1 MKNNYI
7 IPLISVMFTFFSA
20 TMLFSKTS
28 LAQDTN
34 ALTTQEQL
42 RQLKAEMASM
52 QQQYQQQM
60 AKIAEQLNALEK
72 SAVLETEQ
80 NQQDTPVIKTTDS
93 HQENKLFTTH
103 QDQQHDKETSSQED
117 DENMTQEASQSSA
130 YADKLSSVEHF
141 IYGGYFRSGYG
152 VNKLGNSMTAFRN
165 PDVPTPTKYRL
176 GNEAD
181 TYGELILGYNSSI
194 LDKPIDPY
202 WEAQVRLAY
211 LYSPPSSAPY
221 NSDVN
226 HLYIAES
233 YVSGANMFTSDP
245 DAQVWG
251 GQRYYRLDES
261 LLNDFYFLDMSG
273 VGAGA
278 ENIAL
283 GETVKLNV
291 AFIGGPDIPADSSA
305 DYLGSNNGSLSK
317 SNLDI
322 QIHNIPTGDTH
333 SMIWLNGSYDRGG
346 TAEAYNSING
356 DTYSYQTDAASGFGV
371 GFFNFNDH
379 FLGGKN
385 TFAAM
390 YGIGT
395 SSNFRAGTD
404 QLTLSGENVTPS
416 IYDLNK
422 AYSVRILDFFT
433 IPLTQK
439 WTLITLGIY
448 QHDRNGNI
456 DPTYGSTR
464 NWYSLGF
471 RPTYMFDD
479 IFGLQFEL
487 GMDYVSSDQ
496 LKTATRD
503 GIVSKFTID
512 PFMQLG
518 VNTQLRSF
526 ITFAAWSKDYAADNI
541 GGSAY
546 EDDTSGVNA
555 GVQITTSW

>member
-1 MKNNYI
+1 MMTNKDLKSV
-7 IPLISVMFTFFSA
+7 LISILLLLTPTFFSL
-20 TMLFSKTS
+20 TL
-28 LAQDTN
+28 LAKETQ
-34 ALTTQEQL
+34 ALTTKEQL
-42 RQLKAEMASM
+42 QQLKAEMASM

-60 AKIAEQLNALEK
+60 AKIAQQLKVLEQSAALEQ
-72 SAVLETEQ
+72 EQ
-80 NQQDTPVIKTTDS
+80 NQQATPIIKTAEN
-93 HQENKLFTTH
+93 HQDNKLFTAH
-103 QDQQHDKETSSQED
+103 QAQQHDKETSHQED

-130 YADKLSSVEHF
+130 YADKLTSVEHF

-221 NSDVN
+221 NSNVN

-233 YVSGANMFTSDP
+233 FVSGANMFTSDP

-273 VGAGA
+273 VGAGV
-278 ENIAL
+278 ENITL
-283 GETVKLNV
+283 GDTVKLNV
-291 AFIGGPDIPADSSA
+291 AFIGGPDIPADSTA
-305 DYLGSNNGSLSK
+305 DYLGSNNGVLSK
-317 SNLDI
+317 SNLDV
-322 QIHNIPTGDTH
+322 QIHNIPTGNSH
-333 SMIWLNGSYDRGG
+333 SMIWLNASYDRGG

-356 DTYSYQTDAASGFGV
+356 ETYSYQTDAASGFGV

-379 FLGGKN
+379 FFGGQN

-416 IYDLNK
+416 IYDLNQ

-433 IPLTQK
+433 IPLTPK
-439 WTLITLGIY
+439 WSLITLGIY

-456 DPTYGSTR
+456 DPTYGSSR
-464 NWYSLGF
+464 NWYSFGM

-496 LKTATRD
+496 LRTATRD
-503 GIVSKFTID
+503 GIVTKFTID

-518 VNTQLRSF
+518 LNTQLRSY
-526 ITFAAWSKDYAADNI
+526 ITFATWSKDYEADDI
-541 GGSAY
+541 GGDAY
-546 EDDTSGVNA
+546 EDDTFGFNA

>member
-1 MKNNYI
+1 MTNKDLKPVI
-7 IPLISVMFTFFSA
+7 LSVLLFSPLTFFSSTLLA
-20 TMLFSKTS
+20 KETQTLTS
-28 LAQDTN
+28 E
-34 ALTTQEQL
+34 EQL
-42 RQLKAEMASM
+42 QQLKADMKSI

-60 AKIAEQLNALEK
+60 AKIAEQLKALEQK
-72 SAVLETEQ
+72 AALETKQ
-80 NQQDTPVIKTTDS
+80 NQQNSSSIKTADS
-93 HQENKLFTTH
+93 QQENKLVTA
-103 QDQQHDKETSSQED
+103 DSGQQYNKETKKQED

-130 YADKLSSVEHF
+130 YPDKLTSVEHF

-165 PDVPTPTKYRL
+165 PDVPSPTKYRL

-211 LYSPPSSAPY
+211 FYSPPSSAPY
-221 NSDVN
+221 SSNVN

-233 YVSGANMFTSDP
+233 FVSGANMFTSDP

-291 AFIGGPDIPADSSA
+291 AFIGGPDIPADSTS
-305 DYLGSNNGSLSK
+305 DYLGSNDGILSK
-317 SNLDI
+317 SNLDV
-322 QIHNIPTGDTH
+322 QIHNIPLGKTH
-333 SMIWLNGSYDRGG
+333 SMIWLNASYDRGG
-346 TAEAYNSING
+346 NAEAYDSSNG
-356 DTYSYQTDAASGFGV
+356 DTYSYQTKAASGFGI

-379 FLGGKN
+379 FFGGEN

-404 QLTLSGENVTPS
+404 QLTLSGENVTPN
-416 IYDLNK
+416 IYDLNE
-422 AYSVRILDFFT
+422 ARSLRILDFFT
-433 IPLTQK
+433 IPLTPK
-439 WTLITLGIY
+439 WSLITLGIY

-456 DPTYGSTR
+456 DPTYGSIR
-464 NWYSLGF
+464 NWYSFGV

-496 LKTATRD
+496 LRTATRD
-503 GIVSKFTID
+503 GIVTKFTID

-518 VNTQLRSF
+518 LNTQLRSF
-526 ITFAAWSKDYAADNI
+526 ITFAAWSEDYKADDI
-541 GGSAY
+541 GGDAY
-546 EDDTSGVNA
+546 EDDTFGVNA